1 MDPMGIIPTPSF
13 IKIGSQNATL
23 SVATSSVV
31 DVGTYNVFI
40 IGTLN
45 PILKASTVFILTV
58 TAAPRPNLHAPD
70 FKSSVKDFTVY
81 IDQDYTYTFPLI
93 TDKDGD
99 AIQPLSF
106 TFDGNQALPNYILYD
121 SVQNSL

>member
-1 MDPMGIIPTPSF
+1 MDPMGITTTPSF

-58 TAAPRPNLHAPD
+58 TAAPRPNLFAPD
-70 FKSSVKDFTVY
+70 FTSSVKGFTVY
-81 IDQDYTYTFPLI
+81 IDQNYTYTFPLI
-93 TDKDGD
+93 KDKDGD
-99 AIQPLSF
+99 AI
-106 TFDGNQALPNYILYD
+106 
-121 SVQNSL
+121 